1 MARRTF
7 TLLLLLIGPGLVLAG
22 SDQIAGKAPIRY
34 GVFSEAIIPD
44 GPQDSGFT
52 APGERGTQRPAMPGA
67 GSTQPS
73 GRYGVFS
80 EAIIPD
86 GAEGSGFRPPG
97 AGVKLPPGPRCYTDM
112 ELMAEVSLR
121 HIFQQES
128 AARSC
133 DPVLKLRDRGAER
146 LMTRMHDEIVEK
158 FAFNLEKYQ
167 QAHEARNK
175 RWYGQHWERA
185 LELERQR
192 AMRKFLKDLWLLP
205 GTCANMR
212 KELEIILNSG
222 WHYLSSKLNFEAEE
236 LRPSSRMCKVGG

>member
-1 MARRTF
+1 
-7 TLLLLLIGPGLVLAG
+7 
-22 SDQIAGKAPIRY
+22 
-34 GVFSEAIIPD
+34 
-44 GPQDSGFT
+44 
-52 APGERGTQRPAMPGA
+52 
-67 GSTQPS
+67 
-73 GRYGVFS
+73 
-80 EAIIPD
+80 
-86 GAEGSGFRPPG
+86 
-97 AGVKLPPGPRCYTDM
+97 
-112 ELMAEVSLR
+112 MAEVALR

-133 DPVLKLRDRGAER
+133 DPVLKLRDRRVER

-167 QAHEARNK
+167 QSHDARHK

-192 AMRKFLKDLWLLP
+192 AMQKFLKDLWLLP
-205 GTCANMR
+205 GSCANMR

-222 WHYLSSKLNFEAEE
+222 WHYLSAKFNFEAEE

>member
-1 MARRTF
+1 MVQRTF
-7 TLLLLLIGPGLVLAG
+7 IFLLLLIAPGLVLAG
-22 SDQIAGKAPIRY
+22 SGQRQAPIRY

-44 GPQDSGFT
+44 GPQ
-52 APGERGTQRPAMPGA
+52 
-67 GSTQPS
+67 GS
-73 GRYGVFS
+73 
-80 EAIIPD
+80 D
-86 GAEGSGFRPPG
+86 FRPPGGRETQLPAKPG

-112 ELMAEVSLR
+112 ELMAEVALR

-133 DPVLKLRDRGAER
+133 DPVPKLRDRRVER

-158 FAFNLEKYQ
+158 FVFNLEKYQ
-167 QAHEARNK
+167 QAHEARHK

-192 AMRKFLKDLWLLP
+192 AMQKFLKDLWLLP

-222 WHYLSSKLNFEAEE
+222 WHYLSAKLNFEAEE
-236 LRPSSRMCKVGG
+236 LRPSSRMCTPGG